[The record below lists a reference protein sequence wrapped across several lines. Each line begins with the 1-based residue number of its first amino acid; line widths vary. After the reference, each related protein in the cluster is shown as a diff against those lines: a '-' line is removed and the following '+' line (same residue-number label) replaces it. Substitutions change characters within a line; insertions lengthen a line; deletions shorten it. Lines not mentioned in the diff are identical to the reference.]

1 MDMVEQVNGHGTRDL
16 VPVPNDENQT
26 TGKRPMNAFLLF
38 CKRHRGLV
46 KERYPNLENRN
57 ITKILGEWWQSS
69 SDQEKA
75 SFNSLATEFKEH
87 VLREQPNFRWR
98 KQPSSANASHSS
110 ISNSL
115 AAMTSVNNHSSRDSF
130 SSSSSHNNPSQLSP
144 VELSSGPSPSHG
156 GSGSSSPE
164 PSPPSN
170 DSSTG
175 SAPKH
180 FKKRFLQA
188 ATEQQA
194 KLNSEDSASG
204 PVSPDAEHACKALLQ
219 LAGVREASPN
229 GSQSG
234 SRSGTSSPPSDSGS
248 GQGKGD
254 SGNRSANG
262 GSKTEEFKILRDA
275 VWSRVAKTLLKQEAE
290 KGNQSHGDSDD
301 APLNLSSQCTIRGQ
315 QIIEHIIENILD
327 KPLADGERAADTSGV
342 SFNNNT
348 SRTNGD
354 GLASSNQHH
363 ETAEEIKER
372 IYMGLKQDFQN
383 RGPGAKDDKKDM
395 TALWNLLPHKMVNQK
410 SQKTSTA
417 NPKLTTPT
425 TRSPSPSVTNTTK
438 PTSAVTR
445 NDLATN
451 SSSGLDIKSLL
462 AHSPAPQ
469 SPRAKANGS
478 NQLRTSPPPVSVT
491 LITTESRSNGETTN
505 RPLNLSTTPPQT
517 PSVSVTPMSVEV
529 NNYAQQD
536 KTSNVKALKRA
547 HEDDEEDRRRSSR
560 SCKGKRYQELRDEGH
575 LGRKGR
581 KTHRSGDDHSS
592 HADEGGIT
600 SLNKSE
606 SSSSEIASPIPLN
619 SKDTQRPLRPSGQSF
634 DVMAKLN
641 AIPALSLE
649 VYQQRVKAKSAP
661 VSGATSNGPDHPQ
674 RRSGNLRSMA
684 SDHQNTPGAQ
694 SNFIESPGSRRKGR
708 RSAPAKED
716 TPEEM
721 AVSS

>member
-1 MDMVEQVNGHGTRDL
+1 
-16 VPVPNDENQT
+16 
-26 TGKRPMNAFLLF
+26 MNAFLLF

-57 ITKILGEWWQSS
+57 ITKILGEWWQSI

-98 KQPSSANASHSS
+98 KQPTANASHLTN
-110 ISNSL
+110 SNSL
-115 AAMTSVNNHSSRDSF
+115 ATMPSVNHNSRDSF
-130 SSSSSHNNPSQLSP
+130 SSSSPHNNPSQLSP
-144 VELSSGPSPSHG
+144 VELSNGPSPSHD

-170 DSSTG
+170 DSNTG

-180 FKKRFLQA
+180 FKKRFLQT

-194 KLNSEDSASG
+194 KMNSEDSASG

-234 SRSGTSSPPSDSGS
+234 SRSGTSSPPSDSGNGRDRS
-248 GQGKGD
+248 EG
-254 SGNRSANG
+254 GNRPANG

-290 KGNQSHGDSDD
+290 KGNQSHEDSDD

-327 KPLADGERAADTSGV
+327 KPLADGERVEEQAPSV

-348 SRTNGD
+348 SRMNGD

-395 TALWNLLPHKMVNQK
+395 SALWNLLPHKMANQK
-410 SQKTSTA
+410 SQKITTA

-438 PTSAVTR
+438 PTSAVNR
-445 NDLATN
+445 NDLAN
-451 SSSGLDIKSLL
+451 SSSSGLDIKSLL

-469 SPRAKANGS
+469 SPRSKANGT
-478 NQLRTSPPPVSVT
+478 LRLQSGLMRTMKRTVGV
-491 LITTESRSNGETTN
+491 
-505 RPLNLSTTPPQT
+505 
-517 PSVSVTPMSVEV
+517 
-529 NNYAQQD
+529 AQD
-536 KTSNVKALKRA
+536 LVKASAIRNY
-547 HEDDEEDRRRSSR
+547 ETRVTWVE
-560 SCKGKRYQELRDEGH
+560 KGEKLIAAEMILPMWTREG
-575 LGRKGR
+575 L
-581 KTHRSGDDHSS
+581 
-592 HADEGGIT
+592 
-600 SLNKSE
+600 
-606 SSSSEIASPIPLN
+606 
-619 SKDTQRPLRPSGQSF
+619 
-634 DVMAKLN
+634 
-641 AIPALSLE
+641 
-649 VYQQRVKAKSAP
+649 
-661 VSGATSNGPDHPQ
+661 
-674 RRSGNLRSMA
+674 
-684 SDHQNTPGAQ
+684 
-694 SNFIESPGSRRKGR
+694 FI
-708 RSAPAKED
+708 
-716 TPEEM
+716 
-721 AVSS
+721 